1 MKSLNIII
9 ATHMGGF
16 NLLDGGTVAQFNLGK
31 IIDELGYN
39 VRMKTPNNY
48 VAKTNIFDK
57 FYDPSFAN
65 FDDDNTVVI
74 YCEGTIGNPLQ
85 SKKTVRWMLSE
96 LGRNVP
102 VSFVKS
108 WDNNELVYFFNSE
121 SKFSPDNRNIFKL
134 LTSIYINPIF
144 RNLELSRS
152 GWCHTIRKIFFH
164 KQGTVNFFHPPDSF
178 EVTRSETKYLQ
189 IFNQYEYFVSYDP
202 LTFLSIIAALCGC
215 ISIVYPLQG
224 VTKQDYYKTLCIH
237 QYLTETK
244 EDLYGVAYG
253 NGSDE
258 IEWARSTLPLVKEQW
273 NAFERYQKK
282 TVESFLEDIEDWGRQ
297 ENTIDQCYIQR
308 G

>member
-16 NLLDGGTVAQFNLGK
+16 NPLDGGTVAQFNLGK

-108 WDNNELVYFFNSE
+108 WDN
-121 SKFSPDNRNIFKL
+121 IFKL
-134 LTSIYINPIF
+134 LTSIYINPIL
-144 RNLELSRS
+144 RNLELSRN

-164 KQGTVNFFHPPDSF
+164 KQGTVDFFHPPDSL
-178 EVTRSETKYLQ
+178 EVTRSETNYLQ

-215 ISIVYPLQG
+215 ISIVYPLKG
-224 VTKQDYYKTLCIH
+224 VTKQDYYNTLCIH

-297 ENTIDQCYIQR
+297 ENTIDQCYIQHR
-308 G
+308 